1 METGRLGVS
10 PLRVMETTELDN
22 PATAPLPWDTVDPL
36 IEVAPAPEPS
46 PARSETRN
54 PTPEPRTHGGAFTIP
69 LICMGIGLIALCLLI
84 PAADENRRLAY
95 EHVRLQ
101 QDLDQLHKQVE
112 TNDAFLQRL
121 SGDPTLAERLA
132 RRQMKMV
139 PAGTAVLELKSQ
151 KHTSDMSP
159 FLLVTVPPP
168 APMLP
173 YRPIG
178 GFIANAVR
186 QPKSQLYLIGA
197 GMMLIAIGVVVG
209 RSAPASEAD
218 ALDEQD
224 VSPHNSLPNVS

>member
-1 METGRLGVS
+1 M
-10 PLRVMETTELDN
+10 RVMETTELDN
-22 PATAPLPWDTVDPL
+22 SATPWDTVDPL
-36 IEVAPAPEPS
+36 IEVAPAPTAPLAVSRTNPRGPPIEP
-46 PARSETRN
+46 ETRI
-54 PTPEPRTHGGAFTIP
+54 TYGGAVTIP
-69 LICMGIGLIALCLLI
+69 LICLGVGLIALCLLI

-101 QDLDQLHKQVE
+101 QDLDQLRKQVE
-112 TNDAFLQRL
+112 TNDAFLQRI

-132 RRQMKMV
+132 RRQMRMV

-168 APMLP
+168 APMAP
-173 YRPIG
+173 YRPVG

-197 GMMLIAIGVVVG
+197 GMLLIAIGVVIG
-209 RSAPASEAD
+209 RS
-218 ALDEQD
+218 
-224 VSPHNSLPNVS
+224 SPGGECERRDG